1 MTITA
6 TFETLDEMEA
16 FAMRI
21 SKRIQAEPVKAQ
33 KTPDKVECES
43 VKEPEPE
50 TESAAESETV
60 EAPAEELPFDEAVTY
75 TLPDV
80 RAKLAALNKAG
91 KKAKVQ
97 EIIESFGASKLS
109 QIDPKDYPALMQKAG
124 EADA

>member
-21 SKRIQAEPVKAQ
+21 SERIQAEPVKALN
-33 KTPDKVECES
+33 TPDKVEHES
-43 VKEPEPE
+43 AKEPEPE
-50 TESAAESETV
+50 TEAAEEPDIVKATV
-60 EAPAEELPFDEAVTY
+60 EDAPFDEAVTY
-75 TLPDV
+75 TLLDI